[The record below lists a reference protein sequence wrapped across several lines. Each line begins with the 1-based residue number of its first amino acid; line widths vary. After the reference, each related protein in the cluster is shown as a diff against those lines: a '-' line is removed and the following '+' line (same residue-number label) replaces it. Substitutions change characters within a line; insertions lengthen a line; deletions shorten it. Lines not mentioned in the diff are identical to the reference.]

1 MFEDFKVPDAIA
13 IRLDVDDV
21 RRSLE
26 NIFGGLGMPDANAKR
41 AADVLVYA
49 DVRGIE
55 SHGVSYMMQWYVQ
68 GLRKG
73 WINPNPEPKPIR
85 EAAGCATLNGDQGV
99 GIDVGPLAMEL
110 AMEKA
115 DACGVGAVTVTNSW
129 HCGAVGYYVTQA
141 LERDMVGIATTSSG
155 MYVAPTFGAKPLLG
169 TNPIAVGAPTR
180 DEVPFVFDA
189 STSSVANNKIQLTHK
204 NEGKVPPGWIAQA
217 DGTPIMER
225 SHVPD
230 DHLIL
235 PLGGT
240 REMGSHKGY
249 GLSVAVDILSCL
261 LSGSALRYEKPN
273 DFAHHFLAYK
283 IEAFTDVNTFKD
295 QIDAYMKELREC
307 PTAPGHD
314 RVLYAGMPER
324 EAETDRRK
332 NGIPYHPDVVAFHRQ
347 TAEEL
352 GVEHCFGDGS

>member
-1 MFEDFKVPDAIA
+1 MFEDFKVPDDIA
-13 IRLDVDDV
+13 IRLNVDDV

-26 NIFGGLGMPDANAKR
+26 NIFGALGMPDANAQR

-73 WINPNPEPKPIR
+73 WINPAPEPKPIR
-85 EAAGCATLNGDQGV
+85 EMPGCATLDGGKGV
-99 GIDVGPLAMEL
+99 GIDVGPQAMALAMD
-110 AMEKA
+110 KA

-129 HCGAVGYYVTQA
+129 HCGAVGYYAAQA
-141 LERDMVGIATTSSG
+141 LERDMVGVATTSSG
-155 MYVAPTFGAKPLLG
+155 MYVAPTFGAKAMLG

-180 DEVPFVFDA
+180 NEVPFVFDA

-204 NEGKVPPGWIAQA
+204 LGGKVPPGWIAQA

-225 SHVPD
+225 SSVPD

-235 PLGGT
+235 PLGGN
-240 REMGSHKGY
+240 RETGSHKGY

-261 LSGSALRYEKPN
+261 LSGSPLRYENPN
-273 DFAHHFLAYK
+273 GFAHHFLAYK
-283 IEAFTDVNTFKD
+283 IEAFTDLDGFKD
-295 QIDAYMKELREC
+295 QMDGYMKTLREC
-307 PTAPGHD
+307 PPAPGHD
-314 RVLYAGMPER
+314 RVLYAGMPEH
-324 EAETDRRK
+324 EAEADRRAR
-332 NGIPYHPDVVAFHRQ
+332 GIPYHPDVVAFHRT

-352 GVEHCFGDGS
+352 GVEHCFG

>member
-1 MFEDFKVPDAIA
+1 MFEDFKVPEDIA
-13 IRLDVDDV
+13 VRLGVEDV
-21 RRSLE
+21 RHSLE
-26 NIFGGLGMPDANAKR
+26 SIFGGLGMPEANAKR

-55 SHGVSYMMQWYVQ
+55 SHGVSYMMQWYVL
-68 GLRKG
+68 GMRNG
-73 WINPNPEPKPIR
+73 WINPKPEPKPVR
-85 EAAGCATLNGDQGV
+85 EMPACATLDGDKGV
-99 GIDVGPLAMEL
+99 GIDIGPQAMEL
-110 AMEKA
+110 AIEKA

-129 HCGAVGYYVTQA
+129 HCGAVGYYTVQA
-141 LERDMVGIATTSSG
+141 LERDMVGVATTSSG

-180 DEVPFVFDA
+180 NEVPFVFDA
-189 STSSVANNKIQLTHK
+189 STSAVANNKIQLTHK
-204 NEGKVPPGWIAQA
+204 LGGKVPPGWIAKA
-217 DGTPIMER
+217 DGTPIMEQ

-230 DHLIL
+230 EHLIL

-240 REMGSHKGY
+240 REVGSHKGY

-283 IEAFTDVNTFKD
+283 IEAFTDVDGFKD
-295 QIDAYMKELREC
+295 QLDGYLKTLREC

-314 RVLYAGMPER
+314 RVLYAGMPEK
-324 EAETDRRK
+324 EAEEERRAK
-332 NGIPYHPDVVAFHRQ
+332 GIPYHPDVVEFLRT
-347 TAEEL
+347 TADEL
-352 GVEHCFGDGS
+352 GVEQYF